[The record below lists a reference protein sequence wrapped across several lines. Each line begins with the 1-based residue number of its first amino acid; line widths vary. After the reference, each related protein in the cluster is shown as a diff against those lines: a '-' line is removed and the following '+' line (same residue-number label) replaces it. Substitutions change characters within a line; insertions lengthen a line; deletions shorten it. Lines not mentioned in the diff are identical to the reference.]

1 MAGSWHCFN
10 HITQFIWDCELTHSS
25 DWFMGQMG
33 KTGQNLHGSNASI
46 PAKKGLFDEAGW
58 EVDVTMILPHQNV
71 YPEVN
76 HCILDGGL
84 DDWEF
89 FAYIGIFTI
98 PTDFHVH
105 IFQRVAQPPTSISS
119 CYYMFPSPFTYQKR
133 GFIGHWKFS
142 AFGIGFPGSLPN
154 RCSVMDEVRC
164 KGSHDHYEW
173 KSGRVASAKR
183 NDLCLSIWRFP
194 KRGGIPKS
202 PWVSILSPGL
212 QWSNSWLG
220 WFWGIF
226 ILGNFNI
233 EYLPRNHVSILNLF
247 VFCLKVFK
255 SGMRFVLENCVKI
268 SLILRRSA

>member
-84 DDWEF
+84 DDCLF
-89 FAYIGIFTI
+89 L
-98 PTDFHVH
+98 H
-105 IFQRVAQPPTSISS
+105 IFQRVAQPPTSLSS

-173 KSGRVASAKR
+173 KSGKCKEKWSLPFNMA
-183 NDLCLSIWRFP
+183 
-194 KRGGIPKS
+194 
-202 PWVSILSPGL
+202 VS
-212 QWSNSWLG
+212 
-220 WFWGIF
+220 
-226 ILGNFNI
+226 
-233 EYLPRNHVSILNLF
+233 
-247 VFCLKVFK
+247 
-255 SGMRFVLENCVKI
+255 
-268 SLILRRSA
+268 